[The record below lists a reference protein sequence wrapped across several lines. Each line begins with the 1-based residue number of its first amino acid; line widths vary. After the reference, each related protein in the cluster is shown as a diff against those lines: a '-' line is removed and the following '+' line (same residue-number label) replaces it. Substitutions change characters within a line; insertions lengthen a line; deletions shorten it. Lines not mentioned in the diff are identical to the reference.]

1 MPDYKICDQP
11 GPCWDGYVYVGPEPK
26 TSGSCISKDKLCKK
40 KRGKGTECKP
50 YIKCDNLVA
59 NTSPIKKEKTKD

>member
-40 KRGKGTECKP
+40 KKIGPARVD
-50 YIKCDNLVA
+50 DNRKLFYA
-59 NTSPIKKEKTKD
+59 FL